1 VRGIRCPRQ
10 DTAPL
15 KPNPHSFVH
24 MGADMASSPDIPST
38 GNTPERSGSDTPSE
52 AQNAAGSGAGGTR
65 RGRVRARRAA
75 LLAVPAT
82 LAAAGLAVLTAQ
94 GVLGVQF
101 AISGMPFTVSAES
114 LDGFGFEQFGALD
127 NMAEGSP
134 NAGDTGGQVLVVTS
148 AIKKATLTKL
158 CQSVDLGGTF
168 LKITAGRDP
177 ENPVTATDLT
187 TDSTELT
194 GNAKFNDIE
203 IGNDASTLTKA
214 GVKGPI
220 GVFSQQADR
229 VHINDL
235 HQENYATTAAVFK
248 LPGLKLSFSNEGC
261 P

>member
-1 VRGIRCPRQ
+1 
-10 DTAPL
+10 
-15 KPNPHSFVH
+15 
-24 MGADMASSPDIPST
+24 MASSPDIPSA
-38 GNTPERSGSDTPSE
+38 GNTPERSGSDIPSE
-52 AQNAAGSGAGGTR
+52 AQHAAGSSAGGTR

-75 LLAVPAT
+75 VLAVPAT

-114 LDGFGFEQFGALD
+114 LDGIGFEQFGALD

-148 AIKKATLTKL
+148 AIKKAQLTKL

-177 ENPVTATDLT
+177 KNPVTATDLT
-187 TDSTELT
+187 TDSTELR
-194 GNAKFNDIE
+194 GNAKFKNIE

-229 VHINDL
+229 VHIDAL

-248 LPGLKLSFSNEGC
+248 LPGLKLSFSSEDC